1 MVKPSAP
8 RPTTVTPAPKGHA
21 QSAVPQ
27 GGVIRPG
34 AEQWMATDH
43 YRRGYHLALA
53 AVLVLAVTTALTSTV
68 AIFALHRPVVT
79 RYFATAPNGRI
90 VRLRPLSAPLLDRMA
105 ITDLAA
111 TIATRLYTLDYA
123 HLSRDVNRSRANML
137 TAAFQTW
144 KASIS
149 QNLLPSVAQERLI
162 VSAVPKAAPTLV
174 GSGVLS
180 NAGPVSGH
188 YGWSLRVPL
197 VVTYLGVQGQ
207 VTQNVTIKMLLV
219 RESPDLFAH
228 GVAVAQ
234 VSVR

>member
-1 MVKPSAP
+1 MVKTPQ
-8 RPTTVTPAPKGHA
+8 RPPVTASNG
-21 QSAVPQ
+21 

-34 AEQWMATDH
+34 ADRLMSADH

-53 AVLVLAVTTALTSTV
+53 ATLALAVTTGLAITV
-68 AIFALHRPVVT
+68 AIIALNRPVVT

-105 ITDLAA
+105 ITDLAS

-123 HLSRDVNRSRANML
+123 HLRRDVNRSRANML
-137 TAAFQTW
+137 MAAFRSW
-144 KASIS
+144 RASIS
-149 QNLLPSVAQERLI
+149 QKLLPSVAAERLI

-180 NAGPVSGH
+180 NAGPLSGH
-188 YGWSLRVPL
+188 YGWSLRIPL

-207 VTQNVTIKMLLV
+207 VTQNVSVKMLLV

-228 GVAVAQ
+228 GVAVAK